1 MKTDQYLYR
10 TILVI
15 LLSLIV
21 ITFQYI
27 NFFKTFTEH
36 FYVVDLDRTR
46 PTDGTGRRATAAMAS
61 TSAFHFHFFWGVKY
75 VSNVRDIYSSYK
87 FFLPFMAGGAL
98 GPTAFMSGGVV
109 GKLRERTDHFG
120 GEHELDSTD
129 TEASLVV
136 GRREIHGG
144 CTWPDGVH
152 VAA

>member
-1 MKTDQYLYR
+1 MTQMSEFYYL
-10 TILVI
+10 L
-15 LLSLIV
+15 
-21 ITFQYI
+21 
-27 NFFKTFTEH
+27 
-36 FYVVDLDRTR
+36 VDLRLPR

-61 TSAFHFHFFWGVKY
+61 TSAFHFNFFWGLKY
-75 VSNVRDIYSSYK
+75 DSYVRDIYSGYK
-87 FFLPFMAGGAL
+87 LFLPFMAGGAL

-109 GKLRERTDHFG
+109 GKLRERLDHFG

-129 TEASLVV
+129 TEAGLVV

>member
-1 MKTDQYLYR
+1 MNLYYDSNVRISTKTLVQSIDFSYSAISLSMYHMPDVYYKYL
-10 TILVI
+10 V
-15 LLSLIV
+15 
-21 ITFQYI
+21 Q
-27 NFFKTFTEH
+27 
-36 FYVVDLDRTR
+36 
-46 PTDGTGRRATAAMAS
+46 ATPRI
-61 TSAFHFHFFWGVKY
+61 FHFHFFWGLKY

-87 FFLPFMAGGAL
+87 LFLPFMAGGAL